1 MVGGW
6 NFSGIDP
13 ELEEGEVGAWLLA
26 LGLDESAGLSL
37 WVAGFAPRDAWVEGC
52 GWFWGVAEWAGFHGL
67 VSGWGWDL

>member
-1 MVGGW
+1 M
-6 NFSGIDP
+6 
-13 ELEEGEVGAWLLA
+13 LA
-26 LGLDESAGLSL
+26 LGLDESFGLSL